1 MNLARAYCTSPYYS
15 CVYFLRWTGLL
26 SFIAAIVLSSACVG
40 FASPKGWAPPQFED
54 GNAYVFLK
62 EGRLSALALEENHAK
77 ELWRFPDEELYPLEE
92 DIVLEAVYGSPIFGE
107 DFIILAA
114 YSGEIVKI
122 TKDGR
127 YEPGSGSWSLS
138 VSGEI
143 VGNAVVDAGR
153 LIFGTTDG
161 RLFVR
166 DVNSKT
172 GEEVPPWPAEG
183 KQVDGPI
190 WAAPIVSNG
199 VVITA
204 TMKGTVQAF
213 SLETGLPVWDVPFK
227 KDSAIAVLALINEN
241 VLFVPGLGGIID
253 FVDVQSG
260 QSIGQSF
267 ETEGWVWA
275 EPLVKDEVLYFG
287 DFAGNLYALDI
298 TKGINVENQVW
309 PPIFVGKKIKAKP
322 VIIGKTLVLAT
333 EDSVVYFIDIE
344 KGVIIRSIFKEDTAD
359 IFASV
364 VEYQGSAWIISEN
377 GELFRADP
385 EMLTVVEVSI
395 LKRSD

>member
-1 MNLARAYCTSPYYS
+1 M
-15 CVYFLRWTGLL
+15 
-26 SFIAAIVLSSACVG
+26 SFIAILVLSAACVG
-40 FASPKGWAPPQFED
+40 FASPKGWSPPQFED
-54 GNAYVFLK
+54 GNAFVFLD
-62 EGRLSALALEENHAK
+62 EGRLSALAFDETDNSRAR
-77 ELWRFPDEELYPLEE
+77 ELWRFPNDDLYPLEE
-92 DIVLEAVYGSPIFGE
+92 DIDLKAVYGPPVFLE

-114 YSGEIVKI
+114 YSGEIVAI
-122 TKDGR
+122 TRDGR
-127 YEPGSGSWSLS
+127 YEPGSGSWKIS
-138 VSGEI
+138 VPGEI
-143 VGNAVVDAGR
+143 IGTAVVAEDR
-153 LIFGTTDG
+153 LIFATSEG
-161 RLFVR
+161 RLYVR
-166 DVNSKT
+166 DVVT
-172 GEEVPPWPAEG
+172 GGGGAPWPVNG
-183 KQVDGPI
+183 KELGASI
-190 WAAPIVSNG
+190 WASPIVSNG

-213 SLETGLPVWDVPFK
+213 NLETGVAVWDAPFK

-253 FVDVQSG
+253 FIDVQSG

-275 EPLVKDEVLYFG
+275 EPVVKDGILYFG

-309 PPIFVGKKIKAKP
+309 PPIFVGGKIKGKP
-322 VIIGKTLVLAT
+322 VIIGQTLVLAD
-333 EDSVVYFIDIE
+333 EDATVHFIDIE
-344 KGVIIRSIFKEDTAD
+344 KGIINYSFSLNDTSD

-364 VEYQGSAWIISEN
+364 VEYQGFAWIVSEN

-385 EMLTVVEVSI
+385 EVNDVKEVSI